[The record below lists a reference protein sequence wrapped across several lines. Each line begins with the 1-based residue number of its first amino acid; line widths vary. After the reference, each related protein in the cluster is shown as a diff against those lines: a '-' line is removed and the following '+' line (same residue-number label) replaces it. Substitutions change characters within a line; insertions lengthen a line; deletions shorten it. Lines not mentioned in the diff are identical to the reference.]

1 MKRMLTSLMLLCAT
15 LLRAQTVTLAWDA
28 SPDASVAGYRIY
40 FGTNSGHYGCMTN
53 AGLVLTQTVVLP
65 HPGRWFFAATA
76 CDAYGLESEFSNEV
90 QCSFRPAPPVLHGE
104 SFVRLVPMF
113 SRSTNLVDW
122 SPFAGEAL
130 WLPAD
135 QAQEFFKFD
144 RLTLESVPV
153 VTTEPNHL

>member
-1 MKRMLTSLMLLCAT
+1 MRTALTSLILLYAA
-15 LLRAQTVTLAWDA
+15 LLPAQSVTLAWDA

-40 FGTNSGHYGCMTN
+40 FGTNSGSYIGVTN

-76 CDAYGLESEFSNEV
+76 FDAYGVESDFSNEV

-104 SFVRLVPMF
+104 SFVRLVPVF
-113 SRSTNLVDW
+113 LRSTNLVDW
-122 SPFAGEAL
+122 SPFVGEAL
-130 WLPAD
+130 WLPAN
-135 QAQEFFKFD
+135 QAQEFFRFD

-153 VTTEPNHL
+153 VSPQPTQL